1 VADFI
6 NSIATAKELVFEK
19 QTVSMEKLLHALTTD
34 FVSFEDVHKK
44 CLDAEKYGNDLE
56 EPDRVAAEML
66 SYLAIKTNTQDSKY
80 GKLMACILPVTA
92 HVPLGKV
99 VGAHWAF
106 IMPNSMWWTKRPS
119 SKPNKIRTTTVTC
132 WYGSPGTPPILLS
145 FARTFKMKSSTGLFR
160 NRFPAHP

>member
-1 VADFI
+1 MSDFI

-19 QTVSMEKLLHALTTD
+19 QTVSMEKLLHALTAD

-56 EPDRVAAEML
+56 GPDRVAAEML

-80 GKLMACILPVTA
+80 GKLMAGILPVTA

-99 VGAHWAF
+99 VGAL
-106 IMPNSMWWTKRPS
+106 PS
-119 SKPNKIRTTTVTC
+119 
-132 WYGSPGTPPILLS
+132 G
-145 FARTFKMKSSTGLFR
+145 
-160 NRFPAHP
+160 